1 MKCLSCKHGD
11 MFPSTTTYFTEF
23 NKCILLIKNVPC
35 MKCEQ
40 CGEVVFS
47 TSVHRKIE
55 NIVANVKK
63 LTSELTILEYN
74 SVA

>member
-23 NKCILLIKNVPC
+23 NNCMLIIKYVPC

-47 TSVHRKIE
+47 TSVRRKIE
-55 NIVANVKK
+55 HIVANVKK
-63 LTSELTILEYN
+63 LTSELTILEYDK
-74 SVA
+74 VA

>member
-11 MFPSTTTYFTEF
+11 MLPSTTTYFTEF
-23 NKCILLIKNVPC
+23 NSCMLIIKNVPC

-55 NIVANVKK
+55 HIVANVKK
-63 LTSELTILEYN
+63 LTSELTSLEYDN
-74 SVA
+74 VA